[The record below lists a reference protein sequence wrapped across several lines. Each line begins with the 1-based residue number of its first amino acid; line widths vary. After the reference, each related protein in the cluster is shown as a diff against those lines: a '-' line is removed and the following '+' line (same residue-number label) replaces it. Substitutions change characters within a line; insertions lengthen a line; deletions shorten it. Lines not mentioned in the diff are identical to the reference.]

1 MEPRHTTN
9 STGPLQGARILVV
22 DDAVD
27 ERSLLAGYLQQQ
39 GCRVYLATDGRDA
52 LLKVLVVKPEL
63 VLMDVS
69 MPVCDGLSACRI
81 LKDEPA
87 TANIPVIFLTGAALP
102 EQRVQGLRAGAIDYM
117 TKPFD
122 FEEVQLRLAIH
133 LRDRSPALN
142 LLDVSPKNT
151 RPLDHALFIA
161 ARQYLRQDLGAS
173 IDPLALAASINCN
186 PRRLN
191 EAFKK
196 CAGVTLLEYQREERM
211 KEACRLLSETAL
223 SVQEISISLG
233 FSTGANFATAFKD
246 RFGASP
252 TEFRRWQTQSAR
264 STSKTAR

>member
-1 MEPRHTTN
+1 MNTN
-9 STGPLQGARILVV
+9 SIGPLQGARILIV
-22 DDAVD
+22 DDAAD

-63 VLMDVS
+63 VLMDVN
-69 MPVCDGLSACRI
+69 MPVCDGLSACRM

-102 EQRVQGLRAGAIDYM
+102 EHRVLGLRAGAIDYI

-133 LRDRSPALN
+133 LRDRSAALDA
-142 LLDVSPKNT
+142 LEALPET
-151 RPLDHALFIA
+151 ARPLDLALFIA
-161 ARQYLRQDLGAS
+161 ARQQLRQDLSAS
-173 IDPLALAASINCN
+173 IDPLSLAASINCN

-196 CAGVTLLEYQREERM
+196 CVGVTLLEYQREERM
-211 KEACRLLSETAL
+211 NEACRLLSETAL
-223 SVQEISISLG
+223 SVQEISLALG
-233 FSTGANFATAFKD
+233 FSTGANFATAFKE

-252 TEFRRWQTQSAR
+252 TEYRRWR
-264 STSKTAR
+264 SQPAQAGCKPIM